1 MTRVRGL
8 TLVIGVVTAA
18 SVISACGDSSRSS
31 STAAIDDNSTTAD
44 ATVVEV
50 TMEDIAFVPAVI
62 TVQAGDMLEMRFTN
76 AGKVA
81 HDAFVGDEAAQ
92 MDHEA
97 EMTEMTAMTSDD
109 HDVDEPAIVVQ
120 PGDSGEL
127 SYTFSEPGS
136 YEVGCHQPGHY
147 AAGMKIDVTVE

>member
-18 SVISACGDSSRSS
+18 SLISACGDSSPSS
-31 STAAIDDNSTTAD
+31 SAAAVDGGTTAD
-44 ATVVEV
+44 VTVVEIEMV
-50 TMEDIAFVPAVI
+50 DIAFVPAAI
-62 TVQAGDMLEMRFTN
+62 TVQAGDTLDMRFTN
-76 AGKVA
+76 TGKVA

-97 EMTEMTAMTSDD
+97 EMTDMTEMTSDD
-109 HDVDEPAIVVQ
+109 HDVDEPATVVQ